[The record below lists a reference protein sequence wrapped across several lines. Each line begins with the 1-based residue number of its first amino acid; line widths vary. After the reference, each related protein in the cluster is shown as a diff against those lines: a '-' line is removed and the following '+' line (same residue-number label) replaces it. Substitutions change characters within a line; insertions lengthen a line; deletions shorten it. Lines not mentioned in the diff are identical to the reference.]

1 MHFLLDYML
10 FYISQTQY
18 IKSVEVYINSCNIGL
33 SINITVLID
42 IFFFI
47 CILIII
53 PSNTHQHHKNKYFKF
68 SSL

>member
-1 MHFLLDYML
+1 MHFLLAYML

-42 IFFFI
+42 IFFY
-47 CILIII
+47 LY
-53 PSNTHQHHKNKYFKF
+53 SDNNSEQHTSASQK
-68 SSL
+68 